1 MANYRTLG
9 SLPGGAR
16 LLGRGGYNSKTDLIL
31 EASVARRKNKR
42 KTFHASVQVTRIEDW
57 CVEAESEEEARTLL
71 ASGAGE
77 RCGVG
82 DCVHVEVR
90 FCGE

>member
-1 MANYRTLG
+1 MANYRTPG
-9 SLPGGAR
+9 SLLAGAR
-16 LLGRGGYNSKTDLIL
+16 LLQRSGYKSKTDSDS

-42 KTFHASVQVTRIEDW
+42 KIFHASVQVTRIEDW

-90 FCGE
+90 ACGE